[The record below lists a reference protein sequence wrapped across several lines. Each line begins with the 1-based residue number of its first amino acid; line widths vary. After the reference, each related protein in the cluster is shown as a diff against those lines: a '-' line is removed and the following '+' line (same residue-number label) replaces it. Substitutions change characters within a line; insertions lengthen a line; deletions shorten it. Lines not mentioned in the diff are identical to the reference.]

1 VTLFLREIPLH
12 LNEDESLLP
21 LKVADYLNLTAD
33 QISDL
38 IIVRRGVDARKKP
51 NVRLIY
57 TVSFS
62 VPDERVILS
71 AFLDDQRLT
80 VASVANEVAEW
91 KVSRPH
97 KVLVVGMGPAGLF
110 SALHLARR
118 GIDVTLIERGKPVEE
133 RSVDVQKFW
142 GEGLLDPTSNVQF
155 GEGGA
160 GTFSDGKL
168 TTRVNSV
175 WHRMVLETLVECGA
189 PESILVE
196 AKPHLGTD
204 ILHTVL
210 VGIRR
215 KLIAAGVQ
223 IHFNTKLEGLQ
234 THKGRVTAGI
244 LGQTECRCDSFIL
257 APGHSA
263 RDTYE
268 MLAQSGVQMEL
279 KPFAIGLRVEHPR
292 QLINQIQYGHADHHL
307 LPTADYRLSYND
319 RETGRGCYSFC
330 MCPGGSVITACSEE
344 GGMVVNGM
352 SSSSR
357 MDRFSNSAIVVSV
370 RGEDFAGDDVLA
382 GVRFQREWEQVAF
395 KAGGGKYKAPAQNLL
410 DFMEMGSGP
419 LVSTC
424 RPGVSE
430 ADLKRV
436 LPAEICDVMMRGLP
450 HFERKMHG
458 FITREATLVG
468 IESRTSAPLR
478 IQRDKESGES
488 LSHAGLFPVGEGA
501 GYAGGIMSAA
511 IDGIK
516 TAEQIASRVSSGD
529 LN

>member
-1 VTLFLREIPLH
+1 
-12 LNEDESLLP
+12 
-21 LKVADYLNLTAD
+21 
-33 QISDL
+33 
-38 IIVRRGVDARKKP
+38 
-51 NVRLIY
+51 
-57 TVSFS
+57 
-62 VPDERVILS
+62 
-71 AFLDDQRLT
+71 
-80 VASVANEVAEW
+80 
-91 KVSRPH
+91 
-97 KVLVVGMGPAGLF
+97 
-110 SALHLARR
+110 
-118 GIDVTLIERGKPVEE
+118 
-133 RSVDVQKFW
+133 
-142 GEGLLDPTSNVQF
+142 
-155 GEGGA
+155 
-160 GTFSDGKL
+160 
-168 TTRVNSV
+168 
-175 WHRMVLETLVECGA
+175 
-189 PESILVE
+189 
-196 AKPHLGTD
+196 
-204 ILHTVL
+204 
-210 VGIRR
+210 
-215 KLIAAGVQ
+215 
-223 IHFNTKLEGLQ
+223 
-234 THKGRVTAGI
+234 
-244 LGQTECRCDSFIL
+244 
-257 APGHSA
+257 
-263 RDTYE
+263 
-268 MLAQSGVQMEL
+268 
-279 KPFAIGLRVEHPR
+279 
-292 QLINQIQYGHADHHL
+292 
-307 LPTADYRLSYND
+307 
-319 RETGRGCYSFC
+319 
-330 MCPGGSVITACSEE
+330 
-344 GGMVVNGM
+344 MVVNGM